1 VFLKRQLEKIK
12 YATNLQLKIAA
23 TPMHHRARAEQH
35 TAAMRHFHNIKKNLS
50 DGVTTAQ

>member
-1 VFLKRQLEKIK
+1 VLSEQQPEKIK

-23 TPMHHRARAEQH
+23 TTMHHRARAEAH